1 MAAHRS
7 SLIYSHNK
15 SHMRQSET
23 ELAIS
28 LALVDVGSTG

>member
-1 MAAHRS
+1 MEAHRS

-15 SHMRQSET
+15 SHMRQNET

-28 LALVDVGSTG
+28 SGLVDVGSTE